1 MSDLTAHAALQAV
14 LHQNLHS
21 AFTGH
26 YGAPPQVTVQAPG
39 RVNLIGEHT
48 DYNDG
53 FVLPC
58 AIDFGTLV
66 AASARSDRLVR
77 VLALDQ
83 GAALDEFA
91 LDAPITPR
99 TDASWPN
106 YVRGMVQALLQ
117 AGLPL
122 TGADLAI
129 SGNVPLGAGL
139 SSSAALEVSV
149 GQAFKELCRLQ
160 GLEPMLDP
168 TQLALLAQRAENEF
182 VGCRC
187 GIMDQL
193 ISARGQAGHA
203 LLIDGRSLQ
212 AQPVSM
218 PEGMV
223 ILIVHSNVQR
233 GLVDGEYNLR
243 RQQCEAAARHYGVK
257 ALRDLTLPQL
267 LAGAA
272 GLDGTVLRRARHI
285 VTENA
290 RTLAA
295 AESLARG
302 DLPGLGRLMAES
314 HVSMR
319 DDFEI
324 TTPAIDHLVQI
335 IGGAIE
341 VKGGSH
347 GGVRMTGGG
356 FGGCVV
362 ALTTQQGAE
371 RAIAQVAADYR
382 SPQGL
387 PGKAYLCQ
395 ASAGARLLERA

>member
-1 MSDLTAHAALQAV
+1 MSDLNTHTTPLAEL
-14 LHQNLHS
+14 LENLHRFFVS
-21 AFTGH
+21 H
-26 YGAPPQVTVQAPG
+26 CGAPPQVTVQAPG

-66 AASARSDRLVR
+66 AARQRSDRRVR

-83 GAALDEFA
+83 GAALDEFS
-91 LDAPITPR
+91 LDEPIAPR
-99 TDASWPN
+99 THASWPN

-117 AGLPL
+117 AGWPL

-149 GQAFKELCRLQ
+149 GQAFKELCGLQ
-160 GLEPMLDP
+160 GLDP
-168 TQLALLAQRAENEF
+168 TQLALLAQRAENDF

-203 LLIDGRSLQ
+203 LLIDCRSLQ
-212 AQPVSM
+212 ARPVSM
-218 PEGMV
+218 PEGLV
-223 ILIVHSNVQR
+223 ILIVHSNIQR

-243 RQQCEAAARHYGVK
+243 RRQCEAAARHYGVK

-267 LAGAA
+267 LSGAA
-272 GLDGTVLRRARHI
+272 GLDATVLRRARHI

-295 AESLARG
+295 ADALEQR

-314 HVSMR
+314 HSSMR

-335 IGGAIE
+335 IGSAIE
-341 VKGGSH
+341 VKGRLQ

-356 FGGCVV
+356 FGGCVL
-362 ALTTQQGAE
+362 ALTTQHGAE
-371 RAIAQVAADYR
+371 LAIAKVAAEYR

-387 PGKAYLCQ
+387 PGKAFLCR
-395 ASAGARLLERA
+395 ASDGAGLLERI